1 MDKQTQIKNQ
11 MIELQLEIGRD
22 QQVLHET
29 KNRLKD
35 RMAILYALTAELD
48 QIQIQ
53 EAEKEIDDEL
63 AKYPHRKDKQRF
75 FDEIDEPSIELQYH
89 SKIGS

>member
-48 QIQIQ
+48 QIQTLNDKIDNYN
-53 EAEKEIDDEL
+53 EANK
-63 AKYPHRKDKQRF
+63 PTF
-75 FDEIDEPSIELQYH
+75 
-89 SKIGS
+89 

>member
-53 EAEKEIDDEL
+53 EAEKEIDKQL
-63 AKYPHRKDKQRF
+63 A
-75 FDEIDEPSIELQYH
+75 QYH
-89 SKIGS
+89 EAT

>member
-48 QIQIQ
+48 SIQIQ
-53 EAEKEIDDEL
+53 EAQNDIDNEL
-63 AKYPHRKDKQRF
+63 AKYPHRNDKQKF
-75 FDEIDEPSIELQYH
+75 FDEVGEEEENQSIDF
-89 SKIGS
+89 

>member
-35 RMAILYALTAELD
+35 RMSILYALTAELD

-53 EAEKEIDDEL
+53 EAEKEIDRQL
-63 AKYPHRKDKQRF
+63 A
-75 FDEIDEPSIELQYH
+75 QYH
-89 SKIGS
+89 EAT

>member
-53 EAEKEIDDEL
+53 EAEKEIDKQLAYWKEL
-63 AKYPHRKDKQRF
+63 DAKD
-75 FDEIDEPSIELQYH
+75 DNPSIDIEYH

>member
-1 MDKQTQIKNQ
+1 MDKITNIKNQ

-53 EAEKEIDDEL
+53 EAEKEIDRQL
-63 AKYPHRKDKQRF
+63 A
-75 FDEIDEPSIELQYH
+75 QYH
-89 SKIGS
+89 EAT

>member
-1 MDKQTQIKNQ
+1 MTKQDQLKAN
-11 MIELQLEIGRD
+11 MIQLQLEIGRD

-48 QIQIQ
+48 QIVIH
-53 EAEKEIDDEL
+53 EAEEEINNEL
-63 AKYPHRKDKQRF
+63 AKYN
-75 FDEIDEPSIELQYH
+75 EAT
-89 SKIGS
+89 

>member
-1 MDKQTQIKNQ
+1 MDKITNIKNQ

-48 QIQIQ
+48 QIVIH
-53 EAEKEIDDEL
+53 EAEEEINNEL
-63 AKYPHRKDKQRF
+63 AKYN
-75 FDEIDEPSIELQYH
+75 EAT
-89 SKIGS
+89 

>member
-35 RMAILYALTAELD
+35 RMSILYALTAELD

-53 EAEKEIDDEL
+53 EAEKEIDD
-63 AKYPHRKDKQRF
+63 A
-75 FDEIDEPSIELQYH
+75 LQYH